1 MHSWRRNCNIPPDLQ
16 MLKKHGN
23 VPRFFISHST
33 ITGFFEGA
41 LIAFVQAVS
50 EPENVADSSLQRLT
64 VPLSRRTA

>member
-1 MHSWRRNCNIPPDLQ
+1 

>member
-1 MHSWRRNCNIPPDLQ
+1 

-41 LIAFVQAVS
+41 LIAFVRAVS
-50 EPENVADSSLQRLT
+50 EPENVTDSSSLQRLT